1 MILSLDNSQLSG
13 RFDPVR
19 FAAGRPTFFRF
30 EIQQLLAKL
39 WRYGGTSVVRG
50 RGRSFVRA
58 TQVLFGHILSGLIHQ
73 LQGSGVQDGS
83 SSTVVGRFR
92 LVVLVAMDAS
102 NPNLTQYNSFGH
114 ASFIVL
120 KNLCFRKVGCENVC
134 KQYMSQ
140 FTKNK

>member
-1 MILSLDNSQLSG
+1 MILRLDNAQLSG

-19 FAAGRPTFFRF
+19 FSARRPAFFRF
-30 EIQQLLAKL
+30 EIQQLPAKL

-50 RGRSFVRA
+50 GGGSSFVRA

-83 SSTVVGRFR
+83 SGTVVGRFR

-102 NPNLTQYNSFGH
+102 NPNLTQHNSFGH
-114 ASFIVL
+114 ASFVVL
-120 KNLCFRKVGCENVC
+120 
-134 KQYMSQ
+134 YIYI
-140 FTKNK
+140 